1 MLQPRTILFYLIL
14 SSAFAVLV
22 PIRPVDASPSSGLNF
37 DMGEYERARVVK
49 AADQYLRQAPV
60 TITSFPAKRSAGGL
74 HDYYSEADYYWP
86 DPKNPQGP
94 YIDRD
99 GMSNPDNFNDHRI
112 ALRRMSIQVG
122 ALTAAYVITGEKK
135 YADHAIDHLRAWF
148 ITPAT
153 KMNPNLLYAQAIRN
167 KVTGRSIGIIDTLHL
182 VEVARSVVVLR
193 QRGALSPRDAAGI
206 TGWFD
211 AYVRWMLTHPYG
223 IQEGNA
229 ANNHATCYW
238 LQVGAF
244 ATVTG
249 NQVTLDEC
257 RERYKK
263 QLLPQMAPD
272 GSFPKELRRTKPY
285 GYSLFNLDQMVTL
298 CQVLSTPKDNLWTYT
313 LPGGQNIHKGTEYMY
328 PYVKDKSKWPL
339 PPDVM
344 VYQFWP
350 VRSPAWLFAGIAF
363 REQKYID
370 LWKSLN
376 PDPTNEEILRNLPL
390 HQPVLWVQ

>member
-1 MLQPRTILFYLIL
+1 MFHPRTIPFYLIL
-14 SSAFAVLV
+14 HSALAVLTL
-22 PIRPVDASPSSGLNF
+22 IRPANASPSPGLNF
-37 DMGEYERARVVK
+37 DMREYERARVLK
-49 AADQYLRQAPV
+49 AADQYLQQAPV
-60 TITSFPAKRSAGGL
+60 TITSFPATRSAGGL

-99 GMSNPDNFNDHRI
+99 GMSNPGNFNDHRL

-122 ALTAAYVITGEKK
+122 ALTAAYVITGNKR

-153 KMNPNLLYAQAIRN
+153 KMNPNLLYSQAIRN

-193 QRGALSPRDAAGI
+193 QRGALSPRDAAGL

-211 AYVRWMLTHPYG
+211 AYVRWMTTHPYG
-223 IQEGNA
+223 IEEGNA
-229 ANNHATCYW
+229 PNNHATCYW
-238 LQVGAF
+238 LQVAAF
-244 ATVTG
+244 ATVAG
-249 NQVTLDEC
+249 NPVLLDQC
-257 RERYKK
+257 RERYKQ

-272 GSFPKELRRTKPY
+272 GSFPKELHRTKPY

-298 CQVLSTPKDNLWTYT
+298 CRILSTPKDNLWNYT

-344 VYQFWP
+344 VYRFWP

-363 REQKYID
+363 HEQKYID

-376 PDPTNEEILRNLPL
+376 PDPVNEEILRNLPL
-390 HQPVLWVQ
+390 HQPVLWVE